1 MAAEPADQTTD
12 LHLYQ
17 FGDPMKKR
25 DAPSWAEQCPMEATM
40 REEQVRDE
48 AITELGE
55 ATVLTQGERLEQSI
69 EALTFPDKYDVG

>member
-1 MAAEPADQTTD
+1 
-12 LHLYQ
+12 
-17 FGDPMKKR
+17 
-25 DAPSWAEQCPMEATM
+25 M